1 MQKLIIDNFKQITH
15 AEIEVKDFLLLIG
28 PQASGKSTI
37 AKLIYF
43 FKSIQQFYIDLFGV
57 DDREMTV
64 EKVIL
69 NYNLRIVKKF
79 QEYFSFTEL
88 PDSNFKM
95 QFELSSN
102 NDKSLRFA
110 VVDKKVSVSYTGF
123 DCPRFCKRNE
133 N

>member
-79 QEYFSFTEL
+79 QE
-88 PDSNFKM
+88 
-95 QFELSSN
+95 
-102 NDKSLRFA
+102 
-110 VVDKKVSVSYTGF
+110 
-123 DCPRFCKRNE
+123 
-133 N
+133 

>member
-43 FKSIQQFYIDLFGV
+43 FKSIQQFYIDLFSV

-64 EKVIL
+64 EKVIV

-95 QFELSSN
+95 QFDLSSN
-102 NDKSLRFA
+102 NDNISLCLEEEENNSSCF
-110 VVDKKVSVSYTGF
+110 GF
-123 DCPRFCKRNE
+123 K
-133 N
+133 